1 MKWAAIKKLIFV
13 PLVQRLGTML
23 ATVLLATGADGEL
36 VNQVV
41 TGVIA
46 SSLIIADLAMNYVSQ
61 KQGNA

>member
-13 PLVQRLGTML
+13 PLLQRLGTML
-23 ATVLLATGADGEL
+23 ATVLLATGADGDL

-46 SSLIIADLAMNYVSQ
+46 ASLIIADLMQNYVTQ
-61 KQGNA
+61 KTGRT